1 MASSPHPGIDLPDE
15 SCLLSEVTPRGFEP
29 LLPDRKSGVL
39 NLTRRRGQAG
49 FGPHSRY
56 IAPNVKPS
64 YPQRIARSIGPRSRI
79 DHELITIWSR
89 IDHAADPSLKRRPQ
103 TSGVV
108 TVAAS
113 APDPSACS
121 MAIASCT
128 SLR

>member
-64 YPQRIARSIGPRSRI
+64 YPQRIARSI
-79 DHELITIWSR
+79 TN
-89 IDHAADPSLKRRPQ
+89 
-103 TSGVV
+103 
-108 TVAAS
+108 
-113 APDPSACS
+113 
-121 MAIASCT
+121 
-128 SLR
+128 

>member
-64 YPQRIARSIGPRSRI
+64 YPQRIARSIRPRLQI

-89 IDHAADPSLKRRPQ
+89 IDHAADASLKRQPQ